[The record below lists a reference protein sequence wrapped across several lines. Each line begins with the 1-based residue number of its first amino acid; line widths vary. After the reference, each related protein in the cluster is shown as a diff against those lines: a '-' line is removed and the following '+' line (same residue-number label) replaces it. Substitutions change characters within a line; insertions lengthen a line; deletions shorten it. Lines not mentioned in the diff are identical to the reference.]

1 MGWIKYY
8 VDRTV
13 IESRKKRW
21 CKDTISEN
29 QKGYNMDSQT
39 NQPRLFGINH
49 SNRDYTIPDT
59 WGKNQ
64 FNSSFP
70 ASLACYLH
78 SKGLK
83 AVYYKADKEMNRDL
97 QYIGIDEL
105 YGVDPLGDDIYFSF
119 ETQYTPFQKYIVGSI
134 PRDDLVILSHGQ
146 CVSSI
151 EIKLVALPDN
161 TTCNLND
168 DKFGSEIVVRPD
180 TIIYLAC
187 TFIRGYQ
194 DNPEALKS
202 VINGAGSGVRDWT
215 QAADV
220 IPYMDEIY
228 WAIRRIVAEK
238 NDAQVPIIMEP
249 VWKTEGKSPKLAE
262 HCLDVFVWSNFGML
276 NLFMPAQGEEYRNIT
291 RHTRTM
297 IWLFKMLKDYSEK
310 GRFHGAE
317 IIDKLSYNL
326 KNDKAFASNGVKTH
340 PVMTCSELTKPRIK
354 KGEIKKIILG
364 GGQNLLSPERRFDA
378 IIYNSPDL
386 FEED

>member
-1 MGWIKYY
+1 M
-8 VDRTV
+8 D
-13 IESRKKRW
+13 
-21 CKDTISEN
+21 N
-29 QKGYNMDSQT
+29 QA
-39 NQPRLFGINH
+39 NQPRLFGINC

-70 ASLACYLH
+70 AALACYLH

-83 AVYYKADKEMNRDL
+83 AVYYKADGKMNRDL

-161 TTCNLND
+161 PTCNFSD

-187 TFIRGYQ
+187 TFIQSYQ
-194 DNPEALKS
+194 DDQKALKS
-202 VINGAGSGVRDWT
+202 VIDGAGGSIKDWT

-220 IPYMDEIY
+220 IPHMNEIY
-228 WAIRRIVAEK
+228 WAIRRMVAEK

-276 NLFMPAQGEEYRNIT
+276 NLFLPAQGEEFRNIT

-326 KNDKAFASNGVKTH
+326 KNDKAFASNGLKTH
-340 PVMTCSELTKPRIK
+340 PVMACPELTRPRIK
-354 KGEIKKIILG
+354 KNEIKKIILG
-364 GGQNLLSPERRFDA
+364 GGQNMLSPERRFDA

-386 FEED
+386 FKED